1 MILKIYV
8 TRHGQTDFNK
18 QERILGTTDM
28 DINETGLQQAH
39 VLAEKVSGLNADVMI
54 VSPMKRAQTTARIV
68 SEKTGLEIVTDSRL
82 REWNYGNYET
92 HSRFSE
98 GFEENKVNFAMRMG
112 KTGESVLQLAH
123 RVYSAL
129 DDIIKN
135 YHDKTVLIVCH
146 GGVCRII
153 NTYFNDIKTEDFAVW
168 MVNNCEILEYNV
180 PEENYE
186 NRY

>member
-1 MILKIYV
+1 MKIYV

-18 QERILGTTDM
+18 QDKILGTTDM
-28 DINETGLQQAH
+28 DINETGLQQAYD
-39 VLAEKVSGLNADVMI
+39 LAEKVSNLNVDIMI
-54 VSPMKRAQTTARIV
+54 VSPMKRAQTTAKIV
-68 SEKTGLEIVTDSRL
+68 SEKTGLEIVTEPRL
-82 REWNYGNYET
+82 KEWNYGEYET
-92 HSRFSE
+92 HSRFAE
-98 GFEENKVNFAMRMG
+98 GFEENKVNFATRMG

-135 YHDKTVLIVCH
+135 YNDKTVLIVCH

-168 MVNNCEILEYNV
+168 MISNCEILQYDVLEDS
-180 PEENYE
+180 YE
-186 NRY
+186 NRR